1 MTVEDI
7 LAALQA
13 VIDGAKAD
21 DGSDRPLTE
30 EEAQRYEDLEKQL
43 ATARQDIEIRNRQ
56 KAYMT
61 PTRNDLGAHVAVP
74 KHDDGLE
81 RAFESYM
88 RTGVINADIMELRAQ
103 GEGTGSAGG
112 FFVPAQ
118 FRNKLVER
126 LLAFGGLASAAEV
139 ISTDGGNPLEWPTLD
154 DTSNQGSIVG
164 ENGAP
169 ASGAD
174 LSIGQKTLGAHKY
187 MSVGTGGDPLRVSVE
202 LLQDSAFD
210 VQGLVAR
217 KLGERIARKQ
227 ARDWILGS
235 GVGEPEGIL
244 NKAGTEAL
252 GADTVTYDDLVAMYH
267 DVDPEYRGN
276 ASWLFSDN
284 TLEIIRR
291 LVDGDSRPLWAMH
304 NDSISTLPGGGTLL
318 GRPVVIDQDMPD
330 LTGSATGDKCIVFGD
345 LRESYV
351 IRRVRDV
358 QLVVDPYSRA
368 SNGQVQFTAWA
379 RADGCIQNPNSY
391 TIGTAA

>member
-1 MTVEDI
+1 MAMTVDE
-7 LAALQA
+7 LLEAMRALVSAA
-13 VIDGAKAD
+13 
-21 DGSDRPLTE
+21 
-30 EEAQRYEDLEKQL
+30 EEADEPMSEEDANRYEELEREL
-43 ATARQDIEIRNRQ
+43 AVARKSQEIAKRMA
-56 KAYMT
+56 AYDS
-61 PTRNDLGAHVAVP
+61 PRNDLGAHVAVP

-88 RTGVINADIMELRAQ
+88 RTGVVNQDIMELRAQ
-103 GEGTGSAGG
+103 SEGTGSQGG

-126 LLAFGGLASAAEV
+126 LLAFGGLASAAES
-139 ISTDGGNPLEWPTLD
+139 ITTDGGNPLEWPTLD
-154 DTSNQGSIVG
+154 DTSNEGAIVG

-169 ASGAD
+169 SGGAD
-174 LSIGQKTLGAHKY
+174 LSIGQKTLNAHKY

-202 LLQDSAFD
+202 LLQDSSFD
-210 VQGLVAR
+210 IQSLVAR

-227 ARDWILGS
+227 AEHWVNGN
-235 GVGEPEGIL
+235 GVGQPEGIL
-244 NKAGTEAL
+244 NKAGTATLTGGDAL
-252 GADTVTYDDLVAMYH
+252 TYGDLVEIYH
-267 DVDPEYRGN
+267 DLDPEYRTN
-276 ASWLFSDN
+276 SSWLFSDN
-284 TLEIIRR
+284 VMEFIRT

-304 NDSISTLPGGGTLL
+304 NDSISTVPGGATLL